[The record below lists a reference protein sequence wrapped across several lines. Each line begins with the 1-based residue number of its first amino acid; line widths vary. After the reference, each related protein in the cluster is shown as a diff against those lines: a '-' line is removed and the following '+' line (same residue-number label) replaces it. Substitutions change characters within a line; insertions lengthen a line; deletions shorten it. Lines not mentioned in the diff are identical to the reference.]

1 MDGRSCQGLGPV
13 ERVGFVSAW
22 GCRRCG
28 RLGVFA
34 ASGLVGCVGLWVVL
48 VVSSVMMRQDER
60 SRFVL
65 VHAGDGT
72 CGVASLVSVNR

>member
-1 MDGRSCQGLGPV
+1 
-13 ERVGFVSAW
+13 
-22 GCRRCG
+22 
-28 RLGVFA
+28 
-34 ASGLVGCVGLWVVL
+34 L
-48 VVSSVMMRQDER
+48 VVSSVMMGQDER